1 MNANA
6 SMRRLTR
13 ALSAAAAAAALAAL
27 PGAALASDPPHD
39 VAALPNLCRD
49 CHMLHGSTGPV
60 LTSRADNQTL
70 CLSCHGT
77 QAEPTVAGWAASDQA
92 VPGTGGTSHSW
103 SGAAV
108 APHLGAALPASSA
121 LRNALTAGLANLQC
135 STCHD
140 QHSQAAA
147 PFDPT
152 APSAAGQLGRH
163 LMRVANGAS
172 ELCVDCHAAW
182 NQASA
187 SSGTYYQGAQAT
199 FGSASAIVTGTGTS
213 WTTQLAPGSLV
224 KRQADTAAAW
234 TVVKTVDSNTQL
246 TLVQSYKGT
255 SGTNVPW
262 DAAQVLTHPV
272 GVPLPASSALT
283 RAAPVETSGVAQ
295 VAGFWGTATADGT
308 TTSLTDATKNFTG
321 ATGLW
326 IRFTSG
332 GNRNVTREIT
342 SVGGGNTSVSFGAV
356 GVAITAGTRYEID
369 RDGNLTNNLAL
380 VSGGA
385 ASFTAGNVACLT
397 CHEVHFGDS
406 DATTYDDRPPAAGG
420 DGRLLRRAAAQTCD
434 GCHPNTSIH
443 SSATTSTKHGTWG
456 AGFDCTTCHTP
467 HQTSNVHL
475 VRPSLATPNLGTVAV
490 DFRASAS
497 GQAVKGNVDST
508 TLTGQQTTG
517 RGPCE
522 ACHTDTRNGNE
533 YTAGTVN
540 VSAAG
545 VVTCNSACA
554 WTASQFVGW
563 EFRVTSDLADKWTRI
578 TANTTTGL
586 TLGSA
591 SGDVYVGT
599 KSLTNV
605 AYVIA
610 NPRFRGL
617 SAGRNDRGSGEGAV
631 GNEHYETNCLQCHPH
646 DKGFAAGESSGGSA
660 CDGCHGD
667 IWNRVTGTTTTTAS
681 GAAIVS
687 RHGLGSDPATNAS
700 PNDTNL
706 TWGNPLSGNAAASRS
721 CVNMCHDDHPHT
733 AGATT
738 HEYNAYQDAT
748 SQASRAATTRDTAT
762 KAKTDFDA
770 AATNGGLCLS
780 CHRNPVDANHPAVDK
795 AAFTASKHNYTS
807 NTVGASTYTWTYGQH
822 DGGLFDRNCTK
833 CHNDSGD
840 ASPSDTSQPF
850 AAVHFSRF
858 PSLLFGNVNPAAAGN
873 TLGGNVCIQC
883 HGDDT
888 TGLDRSGVNMVA
900 PFSARTSSHPV
911 SGDATHDTFA
921 ELNAAS
927 AEGTAGGGTRHVNCL
942 DCHDPH
948 AAGAAS
954 DSGTITSAAA
964 GSLTDGAK
972 SGRWAADQWVGY
984 RVVVQPYATTPAGS
998 GQTATVTAS
1007 TTTGQI
1013 SVASWPAGTPPVGAT
1028 YTLTKMGTGEVSA
1041 ATRGVWGVT
1050 VASATSYSV
1059 GQATFSGSNV
1069 YSGATGGI
1077 VTTASTATTVSSAN
1091 RNWASGRWAGYTF
1104 RVVTGASAGQTRTI
1118 TGSAQTTLS
1127 VNSNVTLAA
1136 GDLFVVYAPPG
1147 SDTLYFKAA
1156 AEASPA
1162 EPMPNAHETADAFV
1176 GGTWIGRSMSP
1187 TLPTAAYETK
1197 SQVTGGTAGYWRMVT
1212 FTSPPAT
1219 AASSIPAGTWTF
1231 NVYCGESSGQQNAF
1245 VRYRVYKWNAADSIG
1260 TDIVLRADA
1269 GEIAVNATAP
1279 GGLLTFTASGNAAS
1293 FAVGDKIVV
1302 DLELYANST
1311 GTFTAAY
1318 YFGAGATSNVKMPG
1332 RVDFGL
1338 PDPATPVWT
1347 GAMVGGYIRNEL
1359 DRNGR
1364 WYRITGVTQP
1374 TAGQAFYQATLSP
1387 AYASTGAGAL
1397 SNTRMTNNTTAPTA
1411 QWQMDHGTLYS
1422 ISTATVTKTASAT
1435 KEAEICLRCHSSY
1448 AFGDTPP
1455 NVPSGHQDTTAV
1467 PETNVLHDF
1476 GSGQLSYHPVFAP
1489 GMNQPNVNYAG
1500 WNVNAAFTRVDNT
1513 GPLTFGLSN
1522 TFTAGWFKES
1532 LTRCSDCH
1540 AGDSASDP
1548 LGPHGSGKKWLLRG
1562 IDPNVC
1568 WTRRNLAGTGWE
1580 RICNSQVPSGTTT
1593 EARNYCLNCHRWDVY
1608 GYVNLSGD
1616 APAAVLSRV
1625 PHDVT
1630 GNANTYGA
1638 NDLPR
1643 SGIVCNQCH
1652 GGDRIAGAH
1661 GSARRTYP
1669 YRYDPSTDGSAT
1681 LSTTPASYSGKR
1693 LLNGAYWYGVTR
1705 ATTTSGVTCWG
1716 KSGTD
1721 TVSLC
1726 GQSHANDAGNSAQYS
1741 YDDAPD
1747 G

>member
-13 ALSAAAAAAALAAL
+13 ALSAALAAAALAAP

-39 VAALPNLCRD
+39 VALLPNVCRD
-49 CHMLHGSTGPV
+49 CHVIHGSTGPV
-60 LTSRADNQTL
+60 LTSKADNQTL
-70 CLSCHGT
+70 CLSCHST

-92 VPGTGGTSHSW
+92 VPGTSGTSHSW

-108 APHLGAALPASSA
+108 APHLGAALPASPA

-140 QHSQAAA
+140 QHSQAAT

-152 APSAAGQLGRH
+152 APTAAGQLGRH

-224 KRQADTAAAW
+224 KRQGDTAAAW
-234 TVVKTVDSNTQL
+234 TVVKNVDSNTQL

-262 DAAQVLTHPV
+262 DAARMLTHPV
-272 GVPLPASSALT
+272 GVPLPAADPMT
-283 RAAPVETSGVAQ
+283 RAAPVETTGAAQ
-295 VAGFWGTATADGT
+295 VAGFWGAATGGT
-308 TTSLTDATKNFTG
+308 TTSLTDGTKNFTG

-326 IRFTSG
+326 IRFTTG
-332 GNRNVTREIT
+332 ANRNLTRQIT
-342 SVGGGNTSVSFGAV
+342 SVGGGNTTVNFAAV
-356 GVAITAGTRYEID
+356 GVAIAAGTRYEID

-385 ASFTAGNVACLT
+385 ASFTTGNVACLT

-406 DATTYDDRPPAAGG
+406 DATTYDDRPPATGG
-420 DGRLLRRAAAQTCD
+420 DGHVLRRSAAETCD
-434 GCHPNTSIH
+434 GCHPSTTVH

-456 AGFDCTTCHTP
+456 AGFDCRTCHTP

-475 VRPSLATPNLGTVAV
+475 VTPSLATPNLGTVAV

-563 EFRVTSDLADKWTRI
+563 EFRVASDIADKWTRI

-591 SGDVYVGT
+591 SGNVYVGT

-617 SAGRNDRGSGEGAV
+617 SAGRNNLGSGEGAA

-667 IWNRVTGTTTTTAS
+667 IWNRVTGTTTTTPS

-687 RHGLGSDPATNAS
+687 RHGLGNVPATNAS

-706 TWGNPLSGNAAASRS
+706 TWGNPLSANAAASRS

-738 HEYNAYQDAT
+738 HEYNAYRDAT

-780 CHRNPVDANHPAVDK
+780 CHRNPVDASHPAVDK

-833 CHNDSGD
+833 CHNDPGD

-850 AAVHFSRF
+850 AAVHFSRW

-873 TLGGNVCIQC
+873 TLGGYVCYQC
-883 HGDDT
+883 HGDGT
-888 TGLDRSGVNMVA
+888 TGLDRSGVPMVA
-900 PFSARTSSHPV
+900 VFNARTSSHPV
-911 SGDATHDTFA
+911 ASSAVHDTA
-921 ELNAAS
+921 TELATSYEGQAS
-927 AEGTAGGGTRHVNCL
+927 GGTRHANCI

-948 AAGAAS
+948 AAGAAQ
-954 DSGTITSAAA
+954 DTGTVASPTAT
-964 GSLTDGAK
+964 GFTDASK
-972 SGRWAADQWVGY
+972 SGKWNANQWVGY
-984 RVVVQPYATTPAGS
+984 RAVINPYATTPAGS
-998 GQTATVTAS
+998 GQAATVTAS
-1007 TTTGQI
+1007 STTGQI
-1013 SVASWPAGTPPVGAT
+1013 TVASWPAGTPPAGAT
-1028 YTLTKMGTGEVSA
+1028 YELSRRGMAEASA
-1041 ATRGVWGVT
+1041 ATAGAPGVT
-1050 VASATSYSV
+1050 VTGTSVHSV
-1059 GQATFSGSNV
+1059 GQATFKDGTNLV
-1069 YSGATGGI
+1069 FLGAGGGM
-1077 VTTASTATTVSSAN
+1077 VTAVNTATITFNTALWTSN
-1091 RNWASGRWAGYTF
+1091 QWATYTL
-1104 RVVTGASAGQTRTI
+1104 RVVTGAAAGTERTVSSNAASTVTMASAIAG
-1118 TGSAQTTLS
+1118 
-1127 VNSNVTLAA
+1127 LAV
-1136 GDLFVVYAPPG
+1136 GDLFVLAKPG
-1147 SDTLYFKAA
+1147 AA
-1156 AEASPA
+1156 NNPSLTPAS
-1162 EPMPNAHETADAFV
+1162 
-1176 GGTWIGRSMSP
+1176 
-1187 TLPTAAYETK
+1187 L
-1197 SQVTGGTAGYWRMVT
+1197 
-1212 FTSPPAT
+1212 
-1219 AASSIPAGTWTF
+1219 
-1231 NVYCGESSGQQNAF
+1231 
-1245 VRYRVYKWNAADSIG
+1245 
-1260 TDIVLRADA
+1260 
-1269 GEIAVNATAP
+1269 
-1279 GGLLTFTASGNAAS
+1279 
-1293 FAVGDKIVV
+1293 
-1302 DLELYANST
+1302 
-1311 GTFTAAY
+1311 
-1318 YFGAGATSNVKMPG
+1318 
-1332 RVDFGL
+1332 
-1338 PDPATPVWT
+1338 
-1347 GAMVGGYIRNEL
+1347 VGGYVRNEL

-1364 WYRITGVTQP
+1364 WYRIT
-1374 TAGQAFYQATLSP
+1374 AAA
-1387 AYASTGAGAL
+1387 AAGANGAYQL
-1397 SNTRMTNNTTAPTA
+1397 TVAPSYTSGANGSASPQSNTRMTNNVTAPAA
-1411 QWQMDHGTLYS
+1411 QWWMDYGTLYS
-1422 ISTATVTKTASAT
+1422 VNYGTTLAATASAT
-1435 KEAEICLRCHSSY
+1435 LEYQICLRCHSSR

-1455 NVPSGHQDTTAV
+1455 QVPSGHLDGGVVA
-1467 PETNVLHDF
+1467 ETNVARDF
-1476 GSGQLSYHPVFAP
+1476 GAGQLAYHPVFAP
-1489 GMNQPNVNYAG
+1489 GANQPTAVAWSG
-1500 WNVNAAFTRVDNT
+1500 WNLNAAFTRIDNT
-1513 GPLTFGLSN
+1513 GNSSNFGLSN
-1522 TFTAGWFKES
+1522 TFTTGWYKES

-1540 AGDSASDP
+1540 ASDTASDP

-1562 IDPNVC
+1562 LDTSVC
-1568 WTRRNLAGTGWE
+1568 WTRRNSGGTGWE
-1580 RICNSQVPSGTTT
+1580 TICNSAVPSTPAT
-1593 EARNYCLNCHRWDVY
+1593 EASNFCLNCHRWDVY
-1608 GYVNLSGD
+1608 GYIGLRGN
-1616 APAAVLSRV
+1616 APASTLSRV

-1630 GNANTYGA
+1630 GNNNTYGSGS
-1638 NDLPR
+1638 LPA

-1652 GGDRIAGAH
+1652 GGDRIGGAH
-1661 GSARRTYP
+1661 GSSRRKYP
-1669 YRYDPSTDGSAT
+1669 YRYDPSTNGNTTISAA
-1681 LSTTPASYSGKR
+1681 PGSYSGKR
-1693 LLNGAYWYGVTR
+1693 LLNGAYWFGVTR
-1705 ATTTSGVTCWG
+1705 ATTSAGVACWG
-1716 KSGTD
+1716 KTGTD

-1726 GQSHANDAGNSAQYS
+1726 GHGHANAGGNTAQYS